1 MDRKDSPLSPLS
13 SPASSYKSSSS
24 HTVSAGIWAMNI
36 LGAVGIIMVNKQL
49 MSVYGF
55 TFAIVGLLVSA
66 LAGSSSRISSR
77 SCCSSSSS
85 SSNVTGSGDGGG
97 GGGGRGGGRE
107 EGKAAAAVLPLWVLL
122 GFALLGNA
130 SLVAT
135 NFSLLLNSV
144 GFYQIS
150 KVAVIPLVCLFE
162 SLAWHR
168 EIARGVWASM
178 AVVMVGV
185 GLCTNADISLN
196 VVGFCVAS
204 LAVVCSALHM
214 MVRATP
220 CDTCRAACDV
230 RHATCPVRRGMCA
243 VRHVLYSVR
252 RGYRCHRRQRIFL
265 YLPSASTA
273 RSCIPLNVSSPVRHP
288 HPLSLSPFSPH
299 TPSPAPLGPPPPT
312 IHCLQLIGWLQ
323 DHYATSSFDLLSQ
336 TAPLQALLLLLIGP
350 PLDFYLTSRSLLA
363 FHFSPGALLF
373 LLLSGL
379 LAVACNLS
387 VYLCI
392 GRFSATTYQVL
403 GHVKTVLV
411 IGIGVVFFHSPLS
424 LHSMLGMSLAVL
436 GMAMYGRATQ
446 CTRIS
451 TSSGKT
457 GDSCTGN
464 SSGGGGGGGWKVG
477 SGSSFVSSS
486 SRDSMSSSGSM
497 ETGTG
502 RAGCIPG
509 GVACCDD
516 GITVVKHAWG
526 RVMHAWAWDEAE
538 RSFVP
543 VAGRTVARG
552 IGLAAGVGG
561 GGGGLMVRAT
571 AAAPQLRVPL
581 LAARDVEA
589 GRG

>member
-1 MDRKDSPLSPLS
+1 STLTGL
-13 SPASSYKSSSS
+13 
-24 HTVSAGIWAMNI
+24 HF
-36 LGAVGIIMVNKQL
+36 AV
-49 MSVYGF
+49 
-55 TFAIVGLLVSA
+55 TAIVGLLASA
-66 LAGSSSRISSR
+66 LTGSSSCVSSR
-77 SCCSSSSS
+77 SSRS

-97 GGGGRGGGRE
+97 DGSGGGRE

-162 SLAWHR
+162 SLAWRR
-168 EIARGVWASM
+168 EIARSVWAAM

-185 GLCTNADISLN
+185 GLCTNADITLN
-196 VVGFCVAS
+196 VAGFCVAT

-214 MVRATP
+214 M
-220 CDTCRAACDV
+220 
-230 RHATCPVRRGMCA
+230 
-243 VRHVLYSVR
+243 
-252 RGYRCHRRQRIFL
+252 
-265 YLPSASTA
+265 
-273 RSCIPLNVSSPVRHP
+273 
-288 HPLSLSPFSPH
+288 
-299 TPSPAPLGPPPPT
+299 
-312 IHCLQLIGWLQ
+312 LIGWLQ

-336 TAPLQALLLLLIGP
+336 TAPLQAFLLLLIGP
-350 PLDFYLTSRSLLA
+350 PLDFYLTSRSLLS

-424 LHSMLGMSLAVL
+424 RHSMLGMSLAVL

-446 CTRIS
+446 CARSS
-451 TSSGKT
+451 TNSGKT

-486 SRDSMSSSGSM
+486 RESMSSGGSKEM
-497 ETGTG
+497 GTG

-526 RVMHAWAWDEAE
+526 RVMYAWAWDEAE

-543 VAGRTVARG
+543 VAGRTAARG

-561 GGGGLMVRAT
+561 GGGGLMVRAS

-581 LAARDVEA
+581 LGARDLEA

>member
-1 MDRKDSPLSPLS
+1 MDRKDSPLSPS
-13 SPASSYKSSSS
+13 SPASSCVSSSS
-24 HTVSAGIWAMNI
+24 YTVSAGIWAMNI

-49 MSVYGF
+49 MSAYGF
-55 TFAIVGLLVSA
+55 TFVSTLTGLHFAVTAFVGLLASA
-66 LAGSSSRISSR
+66 LAGNSSCR
-77 SCCSSSSS
+77 CS

-97 GGGGRGGGRE
+97 DGSGGGRE
-107 EGKAAAAVLPLWVLL
+107 EGKAAATVLPLWVLL

-162 SLAWHR
+162 SLAWRR
-168 EIARGVWASM
+168 EIARGVWAAM

-185 GLCTNADISLN
+185 ALCTNADITLN
-196 VVGFCVAS
+196 VVGFCVAT

-214 MVRATP
+214 M
-220 CDTCRAACDV
+220 
-230 RHATCPVRRGMCA
+230 
-243 VRHVLYSVR
+243 
-252 RGYRCHRRQRIFL
+252 
-265 YLPSASTA
+265 
-273 RSCIPLNVSSPVRHP
+273 
-288 HPLSLSPFSPH
+288 
-299 TPSPAPLGPPPPT
+299 
-312 IHCLQLIGWLQ
+312 LIGWLQ

-336 TAPLQALLLLLIGP
+336 TAPLQAFLLLLIGP
-350 PLDFYLTSRSLLA
+350 PLDFYLTSRSLLS
-363 FHFSPGALLF
+363 FHFSPGALLC

-436 GMAMYGRATQ
+436 GMALYGRATQ
-446 CTRIS
+446 CARIT

-457 GDSCTGN
+457 GDSSTGN

-477 SGSSFVSSS
+477 SGSS
-486 SRDSMSSSGSM
+486 RDSMGMSSGGSK

-502 RAGCIPG
+502 RTGCIPG

-516 GITVVKHAWG
+516 GMTVVKRAWG

-543 VAGRTVARG
+543 VAGRTAARG

-561 GGGGLMVRAT
+561 GGGGLMVRAA

-581 LAARDVEA
+581 LVARDLEA

>member
-1 MDRKDSPLSPLS
+1 
-13 SPASSYKSSSS
+13 
-24 HTVSAGIWAMNI
+24 
-36 LGAVGIIMVNKQL
+36 

-55 TFAIVGLLVSA
+55 TFVSTLTGLHFAITAIVGLLASA

-77 SCCSSSSS
+77 SCCSSSSSSSSS

-162 SLAWHR
+162 SLAWRR

-214 MVRATP
+214 M
-220 CDTCRAACDV
+220 
-230 RHATCPVRRGMCA
+230 
-243 VRHVLYSVR
+243 
-252 RGYRCHRRQRIFL
+252 
-265 YLPSASTA
+265 
-273 RSCIPLNVSSPVRHP
+273 
-288 HPLSLSPFSPH
+288 
-299 TPSPAPLGPPPPT
+299 
-312 IHCLQLIGWLQ
+312 LIGWLQ

>member
-1 MDRKDSPLSPLS
+1 MDRKDSPLSPS
-13 SPASSYKSSSS
+13 SPASSCVSSSS
-24 HTVSAGIWAMNI
+24 YTVSAGIWAMNI

-49 MSVYGF
+49 MSAYGF
-55 TFAIVGLLVSA
+55 TF
-66 LAGSSSRISSR
+66 
-77 SCCSSSSS
+77 
-85 SSNVTGSGDGGG
+85 
-97 GGGGRGGGRE
+97 
-107 EGKAAAAVLPLWVLL
+107 AAAVLPLWVLL
-122 GFALLGNA
+122 GFTLLGNA

-162 SLAWHR
+162 SLAWRR
-168 EIARGVWASM
+168 EIARGVWTAM

-185 GLCTNADISLN
+185 GLCTNADITLN
-196 VVGFCVAS
+196 VVGFCVAT

-214 MVRATP
+214 M
-220 CDTCRAACDV
+220 
-230 RHATCPVRRGMCA
+230 
-243 VRHVLYSVR
+243 
-252 RGYRCHRRQRIFL
+252 
-265 YLPSASTA
+265 
-273 RSCIPLNVSSPVRHP
+273 
-288 HPLSLSPFSPH
+288 
-299 TPSPAPLGPPPPT
+299 
-312 IHCLQLIGWLQ
+312 LIGWLQ

-336 TAPLQALLLLLIGP
+336 TAPLQAFLLLLIGP
-350 PLDFYLTSRSLLA
+350 PLDFYLTSRSLLS

-403 GHVKTVLV
+403 GHIKTVLV

-436 GMAMYGRATQ
+436 GMAMYGRAMQ
-446 CTRIS
+446 CARIT
-451 TSSGKT
+451 TSGGKT
-457 GDSCTGN
+457 GRTGC
-464 SSGGGGGGGWKVG
+464 V
-477 SGSSFVSSS
+477 
-486 SRDSMSSSGSM
+486 
-497 ETGTG
+497 
-502 RAGCIPG
+502 PG

-516 GITVVKHAWG
+516 GMTVVKHAWG

-543 VAGRTVARG
+543 VAGRTAARG

-561 GGGGLMVRAT
+561 GGGGLMVRAS

-581 LAARDVEA
+581 LGARDLEA